1 MDNHTFAG
9 YTKSWKIPLSLST
22 LIHILYILHC
32 IIITLLSTWTITP
45 SISTLIRVHWT
56 LTLTVFMDN
65 HSFTKY
71 CISWTVTTLLRT
83 HIHGLSLSLQ
93 LIHENKHGECT
104 IILRK
109 GNLSGTM
116 VHRLGLGGSVCSKI
130 CMVIWEYHMPTILQ
144 CM

>member
-1 MDNHTFAG
+1 
-9 YTKSWKIPLSLST
+9 
-22 LIHILYILHC
+22 
-32 IIITLLSTWTITP
+32 
-45 SISTLIRVHWT
+45 
-56 LTLTVFMDN
+56 MDN
-65 HSFTKY
+65 HSFTKYY

-144 CM
+144 CMYGYDEVHSGFSPDFITILDRNKISPQFSLVICSQTVLLQGTNCQFYCFLQL